1 MVEKYLDVCLHIWV
15 KLQGGGNLI
24 TINNKDLNRFGISKV
39 IKFHSNTSSYNNTG
53 AYWNTGSLKAIKGIK
68 SETYRSLNT
77 KFLFKGSSKLE
88 ILKNISKFIEESK
101 ECIFYRDNL
110 YYEVEI
116 ANSVEPE
123 ILNLGSYI
131 LSINYNILDIY
142 EAEKSVIIN
151 ENTKITINSPKPCY
165 ANLEITS
172 TTSVISY
179 TVTINDTEMV
189 VNNIKANETIYI
201 GSGKVVAGGKSK
213 INDVDM
219 FEFPILKPGVNNI
232 TVNRADVNLKIK
244 YCERW

>member
-189 VNNIKANETIYI
+189 VNNIKANETVYI
-201 GSGKVVAGGKSK
+201 GSGKVVADGKSK

-219 FEFPILKPGVNNI
+219 FEFPILKPEVNNI
-232 TVNRADVNLKIK
+232 TVNRSDVDLKIK

>member
-53 AYWNTGSLKAIKGIK
+53 SYWNTGSLKAIKGIK
-68 SETYRSLNT
+68 SETYRVLNT
-77 KFLFKGSSKLE
+77 KFLFKGSSRLE

-116 ANSVEPE
+116 ADSVEPE
-123 ILNLGSYI
+123 KLTPGAYI
-131 LSINYNILDIY
+131 LAIKYNVLDVY
-142 EAEKSVIIN
+142 ESEKSITTN
-151 ENTKITINSPKPCY
+151 KSTTITINSPKPCY
-165 ANLEITS
+165 ANLEITAS
-172 TTSVISY
+172 TGAINC
-179 TVTINDTEMV
+179 TVTINDTEIV
-189 VNNIKANETIYI
+189 VNNLKANETVYI

-213 INDVDM
+213 INDVDIW
-219 FEFPILKPGVNNI
+219 EFPILNPGNNTI
-232 TVNRADVNLKIK
+232 KVNREDVNVIVK
-244 YCERW
+244 YNERW